1 MRRNNIFRTARRFY
15 FDYFLISAHSFIR
28 DRKLCKTVSWAEE
41 VYLTLTS
48 QIYFSELC
56 DYMTNLIRN
65 IGAFPNAIRNVT
77 VCFLWKM
84 SHIST
89 LNVNH
94 RVRKKVSG
102 QNDNITVAIVAF
114 LLICACAEFI
124 SKYTLTRKYVNKNF

>member
-1 MRRNNIFRTARRFY
+1 
-15 FDYFLISAHSFIR
+15 
-28 DRKLCKTVSWAEE
+28 
-41 VYLTLTS
+41 
-48 QIYFSELC
+48 
-56 DYMTNLIRN
+56 MTNLIRN

-124 SKYTLTRKYVNKNF
+124 LNIHSHENMSIRISEHFIQSLTLTEIQNINTNRNTKFRKNVQFSKM